1 MQLELMKLL
10 TLDCINSVFD
20 LVNNTILYTEW
31 IKFLVFS
38 EDIIHIG
45 PEIDT
50 QNSNGEEHL
59 EQNP

>member
-20 LVNNTILYTEW
+20 LVNSTILYTEW

-50 QNSNGEEHL
+50 QNSNGKEYL
-59 EQNP
+59 MQNP